1 MRVKIRKLMYRFTAV
16 FVLYLGYINTFSKA
30 MVKFYKFCFWA
41 YLVSLLVLVA
51 FNIYGSAAAGYAGDG
66 LGVDPITIT
75 FLAIALVTIVLSII
89 IMLPRINIDI
99 KHKIHYLISVLIFI
113 ILCFDAYWLYNEIAD
128 QDYTPFFG
136 FFIFFVFASAVSFY
150 ALVKKII

>member
-1 MRVKIRKLMYRFTAV
+1 
-16 FVLYLGYINTFSKA
+16 
-30 MVKFYKFCFWA
+30 MVKFYKFCFYA

-51 FNIYGSAAAGYAGDG
+51 FNVFGSAAAGYAGDSVG
-66 LGVDPITIT
+66 LDPVTIV
-75 FLAIALVTIVLSII
+75 FLVIATVTIVLSII

-99 KHKIHYLISVLIFI
+99 KHKIHYIISVLIFI
-113 ILCFDAYWLYNEIAD
+113 ILCFDVYWLYNEIAD
-128 QDYTPFFG
+128 QDFSPFFA

>member
-1 MRVKIRKLMYRFTAV
+1 
-16 FVLYLGYINTFSKA
+16 
-30 MVKFYKFCFWA
+30 MVKFYKFCFYA

-51 FNIYGSAAAGYAGDG
+51 FNVYGDIAAGYAGDSAG
-66 LGVDPITIT
+66 LDPMTYVFIG
-75 FLAIALVTIVLSII
+75 IAAVTIVLSII

-113 ILCFDAYWLYNEIAD
+113 ILCFDAYWLYNEIVD
-128 QDYTPFFG
+128 QDYSLFFG
-136 FFIFFVFASAVSFY
+136 FVIFFVFASAVSFY